1 MDDWR
6 SKYNYEL
13 HPKATPAFPAP
24 IDLPDR
30 AMKLLIKLL
39 TAQYREEYGVKIHL
53 EYGPAECGNKAS

>member
-6 SKYNYEL
+6 SKYDYEL

-30 AMKLLIKLL
+30 AMKLLIKLF
-39 TAQYREEYGVKIHL
+39 TQQIREEYGVKIEL
-53 EYGPAECGNKAS
+53 TYRFPEEGNKAS